1 MGRSTA
7 APAAAVRA
15 TDPLRRDRVLI
26 GLILVIAG
34 SILVYGLDLG
44 ARSVQVVACWVLL
57 LGLHVGL
64 AVVARQVSRVPGI
77 ARTTRWI
84 WAAIA
89 IAGGTYALGDT
100 AQLVTIAISPLDLAV
115 AIGGTVQ
122 SFSVLLGTAV
132 PILVALLVTAP
143 VGGGSRR
150 ETTSFW
156 LDVGIVMAAAATFGG
171 YVYVPD
177 GSRPAEILLSLLVGP
192 GLFLV
197 GVFAVVKLFLSSQPP
212 FSRLAGL
219 VLGAAAALEG
229 AAQAATALL
238 VDARGLSWLLG
249 LTVVASA
256 VLTGS
261 ARIQYRQTNLDTGV
275 LGSRSRRRY
284 STLPYAAIAA
294 TYALL
299 VWVLVHDGLA
309 RHTWIVVTGAIASTA
324 LVLGRQLV
332 AFTDNA
338 RLLDELDA
346 KVQELHQLLRERDD
360 LEDRLRHEALHDPLT
375 GLANRSM
382 FNRRLQDVIREGDTP
397 ARPLT
402 LMIVDLDDFK
412 QVNDEY
418 GHASGDQVLVAV
430 ARRLRGCVRD
440 VDLVARLGGDEFALL
455 LEDLPDDA
463 DRVASRIV
471 EVIAQ
476 PVTFAV
482 AAAETLG
489 AAGPTGPT
497 GPVSVCVSASVG
509 VVIADLD
516 RRTAEQLLHAADTT
530 MYSAKR
536 SGKGAYRV
544 SVVTG

>member
-1 MGRSTA
+1 MGDTTDQPLPTTQPTA
-7 APAAAVRA
+7 S
-15 TDPLRRDRVLI
+15 LGHDRVLI
-26 GLILVIAG
+26 GILLVILG
-34 SILVYGLDLG
+34 SVVAYGFDLG
-44 ARSVQVVACWVLL
+44 PRSVQVVVCWVLL

-64 AVVARQVSRVPGI
+64 AVIASRVARVPGT
-77 ARTTRWI
+77 ARATRWI

-89 IAGGTYALGDT
+89 VAGGSYAVGDT
-100 AQLVTIAISPLDLAV
+100 AQLMTIASSPMTLSV
-115 AIGGTVQ
+115 ALGGTVQ
-122 SFSVLLGTAV
+122 SFSVLLGTCV

-143 VGGGSRR
+143 IGNGSRQDA
-150 ETTSFW
+150 TSFW

-171 YVYVPD
+171 YVYIPD
-177 GSRPAEILLSLLVGP
+177 GSKVTEVLLSVLIGP

-229 AAQAATALL
+229 AAQAATSLL
-238 VDARGLSWLLG
+238 VEVPGLSWLLG

-256 VLTGS
+256 LLTAS
-261 ARIQYRQTNLDTGV
+261 ARIQHLQVSLDPRTLEPRPRG
-275 LGSRSRRRY
+275 RY
-284 STLPYAAIAA
+284 STLPYAAIGA
-294 TYALL
+294 TYVLL
-299 VWVLVHDGLA
+299 VWVLVHDGLTGHA
-309 RHTWIVVTGAIASTA
+309 WIVITGAIASTA
-324 LVLGRQLV
+324 LVLGRQLA
-332 AFTDNA
+332 AFADNS

-360 LEDRLRHEALHDPLT
+360 LATRLRHEALHDPLT

-382 FNRRLQDVIREGDTP
+382 FNRRLSDVMREGDTP

-418 GHASGDQVLVAV
+418 GHASGDEVLVAV
-430 ARRLRGCVRD
+430 ARRLRSCVRD

-463 DRVASRIV
+463 DQVARRIV
-471 EVIAQ
+471 EVIGR
-476 PVTFAV
+476 PVTFV
-482 AAAETLG
+482 AGDPGAEET
-489 AAGPTGPT
+489 
-497 GPVSVCVSASVG
+497 VSVTVSASVG

-516 RRTAEQLLHAADTT
+516 RRTAEQLLHAADVT

-544 SVVTG
+544 SVVAG

>member
-1 MGRSTA
+1 MGDTTDQPLPTTQPTA
-7 APAAAVRA
+7 S
-15 TDPLRRDRVLI
+15 LGHDRVLI
-26 GLILVIAG
+26 GILLVILG
-34 SILVYGLDLG
+34 SVVAYGFDLG
-44 ARSVQVVACWVLL
+44 PRSVQVVVCWVLL

-64 AVVARQVSRVPGI
+64 AVIASRVARVPGT
-77 ARTTRWI
+77 ARATRWI
-84 WAAIA
+84 WSAIA
-89 IAGGTYALGDT
+89 VAGGSYAVGDT
-100 AQLVTIAISPLDLAV
+100 AQLMTIASSPMSLPV
-115 AIGGTVQ
+115 ALGGTVQ
-122 SFSVLLGTAV
+122 SFSVLLGTCV

-143 VGGGSRR
+143 IGNGSHQDA
-150 ETTSFW
+150 TSFW

-177 GSRPAEILLSLLVGP
+177 GSKATEVLLSVLIGP

-229 AAQAATALL
+229 AAQAATSLL
-238 VDARGLSWLLG
+238 VEVPGLSWLLG

-256 VLTGS
+256 LLTVS
-261 ARIQYRQTNLDTGV
+261 ARIQHLQVSLDPHT
-275 LGSRSRRRY
+275 LEPRSRGRY

-294 TYALL
+294 TYVLL
-299 VWVLVHDGLA
+299 VWVLVHDGLTGHA
-309 RHTWIVVTGAIASTA
+309 WIVITGAIASTA
-324 LVLGRQLV
+324 LVLGRQLA
-332 AFTDNA
+332 AFADNS

-360 LEDRLRHEALHDPLT
+360 LATRLRHEALHDPLT

-382 FNRRLQDVIREGDTP
+382 FNRRLSDVMREGDTP

-418 GHASGDQVLVAV
+418 GHASGDEVLVAV
-430 ARRLRGCVRD
+430 ARRLRSCVRD

-463 DRVASRIV
+463 DRVARRIV
-471 EVIAQ
+471 EVIGR
-476 PVTFAV
+476 PVTFV
-482 AAAETLG
+482 AGDPGAEET
-489 AAGPTGPT
+489 
-497 GPVSVCVSASVG
+497 VSVTVSASVG

-516 RRTAEQLLHAADTT
+516 RRTAEQLLHAADVT

-544 SVVTG
+544 SVVAG

>member
-1 MGRSTA
+1 MDASTA
-7 APAAAVRA
+7 APAPAVRA
-15 TDPLRRDRVLI
+15 TVPLRRDRVLT
-26 GLILVIAG
+26 GLTLVIAG
-34 SILVYGLDLG
+34 SILVYGLNLG
-44 ARSVQVVACWVLL
+44 TRSAQVVACWVLL
-57 LGLHVGL
+57 LGLHLGL
-64 AVVARQVSRVPGI
+64 AVVARQVSRVPGA
-77 ARTTRWI
+77 ARSTRWI

-89 IAGGTYALGDT
+89 IAGGTYAIGDI
-100 AQLVTIAISPLDLAV
+100 AQLVTIAISPLNLAV

-122 SFSVLLGTAV
+122 SFSVLLGTSV
-132 PILVALLVTAP
+132 PILVALLVSAP
-143 VGGGSRR
+143 IGGGSRR
-150 ETTSFW
+150 ATTSFW

-177 GSRPAEILLSLLVGP
+177 GSKPAEILLTLLVGP

-219 VLGAAAALEG
+219 VLGAAGVLEG
-229 AAQAATALL
+229 AAQAVTALL

-261 ARIQYRQTNLDTGV
+261 ARIQYRQVHASAGAPAPRPN
-275 LGSRSRRRY
+275 RRY

-294 TYALL
+294 TYVLL
-299 VWVLVHDGLA
+299 VWVLEQEGLTA
-309 RHTWIVVTGAIASTA
+309 HTWIVITGAIASTA

-332 AFTDNA
+332 AFTDNS

-360 LEDRLRHEALHDPLT
+360 LAVRLRHEALHDPLT

-382 FNRRLQDVIREGDTP
+382 FHRRLQDVVREGDTP

-463 DRVASRIV
+463 DQVARRIV
-471 EVIAQ
+471 EVIAR
-476 PVTFAV
+476 PVTFTV
-482 AAAETLG
+482 APADAPG
-489 AAGPTGPT
+489 AAGAGASGATGT
-497 GPVSVCVSASVG
+497 VSVSASVG
-509 VVIADLD
+509 VVVADLD